1 MSSPASPSD
10 QSLAE
15 LTVRDLTERLASRAP
30 TPGGGSASA
39 LGGALAAAL
48 VEMVCELTVG
58 RPEYAAVDPSA
69 RQIGGAA
76 GELRMSLLD
85 AAEEDAVAY
94 EGVAEARRLP
104 RETDEEKAARKAAIA
119 EASVAATEVPLRV
132 MRLALDVLDLAL
144 RMAPIGNRNAISDA
158 GVAALFAAAAAR
170 GAAFNVAINL
180 PALPAEH
187 PLRAEATQK
196 LAALEPAVAAR
207 EAEALAAVRQRIAG

>member
-1 MSSPASPSD
+1 MNSPAPP
-10 QSLAE
+10 SLAE

-58 RPEYAAVDPSA
+58 KPEYEEVDPVA
-69 RQIGGAA
+69 RQVGAAA
-76 GELRMSLLD
+76 GELRAALLAAAQED
-85 AAEEDAVAY
+85 AAAY
-94 EGVAEARRLP
+94 DGVAQARRLP
-104 RETDEEKAARKAAIA
+104 RETDEQKAARKVAIA
-119 EASVAATEVPLRV
+119 TASVTATEVPLRV
-132 MRLALDVLDLAL
+132 VRLALDVLDIAA

-180 PALPAEH
+180 PALPEDH
-187 PLRAEATQK
+187 PLGTEGARRLAE
-196 LAALEPAVAAR
+196 LEAAVAKR
-207 EAEALAAVRQRIAG
+207 EGEALAAVRQRIGG

>member
-1 MSSPASPSD
+1 MSSPVSPSGP
-10 QSLAE
+10 SLAE

-48 VEMVCELTVG
+48 VEMVCELTAG
-58 RPEYAAVDPSA
+58 RAGYDAVDPIA
-69 RQIGGAA
+69 RQIRTAA
-76 GELRMSLLD
+76 GELRIALLD
-85 AAEEDAVAY
+85 AAEEDAAAYDRVAD
-94 EGVAEARRLP
+94 ARRLP
-104 RETDEEKAARKAAIA
+104 RETDEERTARTAAIA

-132 MRLALDVLDLAL
+132 MRLAVDVLDLAS

-180 PALPAEH
+180 PALPQEH
-187 PLRAEATQK
+187 ALRSDAAKK
-196 LAALEPAVAAR
+196 LAELESVVAAR
-207 EAEALAAVRQRIAG
+207 ETEALAAVRQRIAG